1 MVGSGPAAVLAVVE
15 CLSRPRF
22 RVSASRGRAAG
33 VSLGLN
39 LNHGQD
45 TRANRTRR
53 WVWMVVRFVCVLRV
67 SACALVCPV
76 CVPAPPGVF
85 LPVSRVSPFSKTGQV
100 SVRRAVNRHENPS
113 QGVTAATSR
122 MMTGSNVDNC
132 LTHSTSA
139 AVDAQSMWPARL
151 ASTFSGATPKS
162 PLALC
167 AVHSLR
173 FLAHVSDLRGG
184 QHPHQS
190 QFYCIAVGR
199 VIHPV
204 PLRVYNWKSF
214 ALNGSIVSLTHRLQL
229 ECHALIVNMD
239 ASTPEARMA
248 VQLDLSR
255 LFGILSDRRQPL
267 VLFHGSTLCQRTTRY
282 TAVAW
287 KMFNETC
294 WFDDVWL
301 RLVKRQTLHDQ
312 LCYVRHINSTEEQR
326 WCSAWLNTSS
336 SCSSQA
342 PMIKVASADLAAE
355 SCTVATESCTVRERV
370 YFDNKFTKA
379 QIRERARYYS
389 IIPCRSGP
397 SDALCLLFKNEIAET
412 WIGGLQSLDGGR
424 SFRGPPNLVMPAFPS
439 SLDNKRERK
448 RYKFDLW
455 GLNKSAT
462 LTHNY
467 AILSHGNE
475 YILVGGRHKKPV
487 MYHDGLWTARG
498 TSWRWSERNQTDLTP
513 VYRGRGVYE
522 PLKIATPMQ
531 WTQLRHMMDGRHPG
545 CIEARQ
551 QIEFPYLAGPGVCE
565 FDGRLSLAWLD
576 GRFFLYARS
585 NPASRGRRA
594 VQVSTSTDMINW
606 TPFER
611 ISLKRHTTHSDSDG
625 DLYFFLVQ
633 GNPTQPGSLI
643 ALYPL
648 VQHARGCIG
657 VSLSVDGR
665 TWSGVTPLLRCAVHG
680 ERAEHQPIAAV
691 FSNASSAAPE
701 VFVFVHER
709 VPGIMYEE
717 AVPRP
722 QARALERLSK
732 ERGSRLVR
740 YTVQCAVFMRWT
752 SEQLA
757 MLASAGTDRAARL
770 LQVPSYRCPTAN
782 ARREEGSRQ

>member
-1 MVGSGPAAVLAVVE
+1 
-15 CLSRPRF
+15 
-22 RVSASRGRAAG
+22 
-33 VSLGLN
+33 
-39 LNHGQD
+39 
-45 TRANRTRR
+45 
-53 WVWMVVRFVCVLRV
+53 
-67 SACALVCPV
+67 
-76 CVPAPPGVF
+76 
-85 LPVSRVSPFSKTGQV
+85 
-100 SVRRAVNRHENPS
+100 
-113 QGVTAATSR
+113 
-122 MMTGSNVDNC
+122 
-132 LTHSTSA
+132 
-139 AVDAQSMWPARL
+139 MWPARL
-151 ASTFSGATPKS
+151 ASTFSGAMPES

-167 AVHSLR
+167 AVHSLQ
-173 FLAHVSDLRGG
+173 FLAHVSDLVGG
-184 QHPHQS
+184 QRPHQS

-204 PLRVYNWKSF
+204 PLRVDNWKSF

-248 VQLDLSR
+248 VQFDLSR

-287 KMFNETC
+287 NMFNETC

-301 RLVKRQTLHDQ
+301 RLVEQQTLQDQ
-312 LCYVRHINSTEEQR
+312 HCHVRHINSTEEQR

-342 PMIKVASADLAAE
+342 PMIKVAKRLHRRSRILH
-355 SCTVATESCTVRERV
+355 SKREV
-370 YFDNKFTKA
+370 YFDNEFTKA
-379 QIRERARYYS
+379 QIREHARYYS

-397 SDALCLLFKNEIAET
+397 SVALCLLFKNEVAET

-424 SFRGPPNLVMPAFPS
+424 SFRGLPSLVMPAFPS
-439 SLDNKRERK
+439 SLDNKRERERK

-475 YILVGGRHKKPV
+475 YFLVGGRHKKPV
-487 MYHDGLWTARG
+487 TYHDGLWTARG

-513 VYRGRGVYE
+513 VYRGRGVWE

-576 GRFFLYARS
+576 GRFLLYARS
-585 NPASRGRRA
+585 NAASRGRRS

-611 ISLKRHTTHSDSDG
+611 IALQRHTTHSNSDG

-680 ERAEHQPIAAV
+680 VRAEHQPIAAV

-732 ERGSRLVR
+732 ERGSRVVR
-740 YTVQCAVFMRWT
+740 YTVQCAVFVRWT

-757 MLASAGTDRAARL
+757 MLASAGSDRAARL

-782 ARREEGSRQ
+782 AKRRGVDSRLP